1 MTLNIYSHK
10 QCRTVHTVDW
20 HGRLNTIIQHML
32 TLRKRK
38 VNQKEFV
45 TVGEPLVLEDV
56 QNVCEVYVDES
67 YVILFCNA
75 IGGVGGLLR
84 LQVRSSTESLQLL
97 QSIEFTHYSTPSR
110 CSNGLF
116 AILRYA
122 ERPSAKIAWAEEPV
136 ETKINRA
143 E

>member
-1 MTLNIYSHK
+1 MTITLHIYTHK
-10 QCRTVHTVDW
+10 QCRTVH
-20 HGRLNTIIQHML
+20 RRNTFIHML

-75 IGGVGGLLR
+75 FGGVGGLR
-84 LQVRSSTESLQLL
+84 LQIRSSTESLQLL
-97 QSIEFTHYSTPSR
+97 QSIEFTHYGTPSR

-122 ERPSAKIAWAEEPV
+122 ELPSAKIAWAEEPV